1 MDHLQNQSYPKTFS
15 NSENKNPS
23 SNEEDGE
30 VFSLSELNENEIF
43 LERLDEIADNLDL
56 CANDDVGNI
65 CLESQQY
72 RFDESEQGT
81 SQLTENNAT
90 VSNINTSNENAASNL
105 APDSR
110 FILLQ
115 QGNPL
120 DIWPSSCLFGVPP
133 YISYDKEEIGNY
145 TTTSECVAS
154 AYDFIESNPNSQI
167 DSSNDEYGEVFSL
180 SEMNELVSCL
190 AQPDEMTDNLDLYT
204 NDDVGNICL
213 ESQQYRFGESEQGTS
228 QLTENNESFSNMN
241 ASYENTASYLAPD
254 SRFTLL
260 QQGNSLGIWPSSCL
274 FGVPPYVS
282 DDKEE
287 EIGTYSTTSESVVSE
302 CDILKS
308 YIRGYIE
315 TFQSTLHEQNK
326 VRSSTSIT
334 AKSSEEYRA
343 ARYVNNRDVF
353 YETDVCM
360 PESYEGSEKGT
371 FLNYTNIAMAADY
384 TGNCGFSRGQR
395 DDDELQNNMLLG
407 EVSKASDR
415 RSSEFCNSWELLI
428 PANDKCTVVGPSSTN
443 AEVQC
448 HLDDGRFVCPTCG
461 KVFGREN
468 HLVSHYRTHTGEKP
482 FVCEKCKKR
491 FGRSS
496 DLTRHRRTHT
506 GEKPFACDKCGNTF
520 RQSIDLARHRRTHTG
535 EKPYKC
541 SICGKAFTRSSSRN
555 YHYKNVHSQK

>member
-1 MDHLQNQSYPKTFS
+1 MDHLQSQSYPKTFS
-15 NSENKNPS
+15 NSENKNLS
-23 SNEEDGE
+23 SNEEDGD
-30 VFSLSELNENEIF
+30 VFSLSELNEREKF
-43 LERLDEIADNLDL
+43 LARLDEIADNLDL
-56 CANDDVGNI
+56 CSNDGVGNI

-72 RFDESEQGT
+72 RFGESEQGT
-81 SQLTENNAT
+81 SQITENNAT
-90 VSNINTSNENAASNL
+90 ASNINTSNENAASNS

-115 QGNPL
+115 QENHL

-145 TTTSECVAS
+145 STTSECVTS
-154 AYDFIESNPNSQI
+154 AYAFIESNPNSQI
-167 DSSNDEYGEVFSL
+167 DFSNEEYGEVFSL
-180 SEMNELVSCL
+180 SEINELVSCL
-190 AQPDEMTDNLDLYT
+190 AKPDEMADNLDLRT

-213 ESQQYRFGESEQGTS
+213 EFQQYRFGESEQGTS

-274 FGVPPYVS
+274 VGVPPYVS

-315 TFQSTLHEQNK
+315 TFQSSLHEQNE
-326 VRSSTSIT
+326 VRSSTPIT

-343 ARYVNNRDVF
+343 ARNVNNRDVF
-353 YETDVCM
+353 YDTDVCM

-371 FLNYTNIAMAADY
+371 FLYHTNNLLAADY

-395 DDDELQNNMLLG
+395 DDVEVGILQNDEELQNNILAG
-407 EVSKASDR
+407 EVSKASDSR
-415 RSSEFCNSWELLI
+415 NSEFCNSGELLV
-428 PANDKCTVVGPSSTN
+428 PVNEKCTVVGPSSAN
-443 AEVQC
+443 AEVQW
-448 HLDDGRFVCPTCG
+448 HLDDGRFVCQICLKG
-461 KVFGREN
+461 FGRKN
-468 HLVSHYRTHTGEKP
+468 HLVRHYRTHTGEKP
-482 FVCEKCKKR
+482 FVCDKCEKR
-491 FGRSS
+491 YSQS
-496 DLTRHRRTHT
+496 NDLAKHRRSHT
-506 GEKPFACDKCGNTF
+506 GEK
-520 RQSIDLARHRRTHTG
+520 L
-535 EKPYKC
+535 YKR

-555 YHYKNVHSQK
+555 YHYKNVHNQK